1 MIDLVDTRSLNDTKI
16 MNTKNINKLVLI
28 CGLVIGLLSVSTPRE
43 ANVDNNAEGSSTKET
58 GTTSN
63 PVSKQPNNGK
73 KTFLPSRPAVR
84 TV

>member
-1 MIDLVDTRSLNDTKI
+1 
-16 MNTKNINKLVLI
+16 MNTKNLNKLVLI

-43 ANVDNNAEGSSTKET
+43 SSVDNNAEGSSTKET

-63 PVSKQPNNGK
+63 PISKQPTNGK
-73 KTFLPSRPAVR
+73 KTFSPARPIVR